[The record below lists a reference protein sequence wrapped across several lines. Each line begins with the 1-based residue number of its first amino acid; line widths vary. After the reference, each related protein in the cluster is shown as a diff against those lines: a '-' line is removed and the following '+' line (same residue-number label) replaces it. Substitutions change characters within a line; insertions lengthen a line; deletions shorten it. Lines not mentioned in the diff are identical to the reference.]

1 MIYLVILEF
10 SKCEKKKDKWRVMA
24 IDMDKLI
31 ILVVWAY
38 LCDF

>member
-10 SKCEKKKDKWRVMA
+10 SKCEKKKTWRVMA

-31 ILVVWAY
+31 ILVVWSY